1 MVYGPLD
8 HWLGTNQWIVATGTA
23 ITAVCFL
30 YLGLGN
36 PSTSLAILTLSILG
50 ASGLTYGV
58 LMAHGRSFV
67 PDHLLG
73 RGLTL
78 MNILF
83 IGGAGIVQPISG
95 AVMNQMKSLPVAEGY
110 ATLHFYFGV
119 SLIVALAIYVFSK
132 DVVRTRNEPS

>member
-1 MVYGPLD
+1 
-8 HWLGTNQWIVATGTA
+8 
-23 ITAVCFL
+23 
-30 YLGLGN
+30 
-36 PSTSLAILTLSILG
+36 
-50 ASGLTYGV
+50 
-58 LMAHGRSFV
+58 MAHGRSFV

>member
-1 MVYGPLD
+1 MNAGGQSD
-8 HWLGTNQWIVATGTA
+8 RIVATGTA

-30 YLGLGN
+30 YLGLGS
-36 PSTSLAILTLSILG
+36 PSTSSAILTLSLLG

-95 AVMNQMKSLPVAEGY
+95 AVMNQMKDLPVADGY
-110 ATLHFYFGV
+110 ATLHFAFGMALV
-119 SLIVALAIYVFSK
+119 ITLAIYIFSK
-132 DVVRTRNEPS
+132 DVVRTR